1 MMDLVF
7 LTTSLDRGGMETQ
20 VVRLA
25 SALRRRGWQVG
36 ILTML
41 PSSSLLGEAREDGI
55 PVAECPGARARVP
68 WRAAFRI
75 IRQLRRWRPT
85 LLVTA
90 NFPADAFGRICG
102 KVARVPTIVSY
113 VGTTYIKTALR
124 KQVYHWSEPLIALTV
139 ANSKAAATAMTGE
152 GILTAGK
159 TRVIPNGLTLEGFP
173 HPARR
178 EAVRAALGVADQEFL
193 WIAVGNLRA
202 AKDYPTL
209 LAAAAQCALARPGF
223 RLKIVGGGAG
233 ADLKISPDAPIAE
246 DLRRR
251 AAALGLDGVVE
262 FLGSRGDVARLLRAA
277 DAFVL
282 SSAWEGL
289 PNTVMEA
296 MASGL
301 PVVATDVGDV
311 RELVREGVS
320 GFVVPPGEPQE
331 LAARMLA
338 LMDLGEPAL
347 RAMGTKARQWVSERF
362 ENERITDQ
370 WEALFRQ
377 LATRGLPARSQAG

>member
-1 MMDLVF
+1 
-7 LTTSLDRGGMETQ
+7 
-20 VVRLA
+20 
-25 SALRRRGWQVG
+25 
-36 ILTML
+36 ML
-41 PSSSLLGEAREDGI
+41 PSSNLLGEVREAGI
-55 PVAECPGARARVP
+55 PLAECLGAQARIP

-90 NFPADAFGRICG
+90 NFPADVFGRICG
-102 KVARVPTIVSY
+102 KIARVPTIVSA
-113 VGTTYIKTALR
+113 VGTTHIKTALR
-124 KQVYHWSEPLIALTV
+124 KQFYRHSERLIALTV
-139 ANSKAAATAMTGE
+139 ANSKAAATAWTRQ

-159 TRVIPNGLTLEGFP
+159 TRVIPNGLILERYP

-178 EAVRAALGVADQEFL
+178 EEVRASLGVDGAEFL
-193 WIAVGNLRA
+193 WIAVGNLRL

-209 LAAAAQCALARPGF
+209 LAAAAECAQARPGF

-233 ADLKISPDAPIAE
+233 ADMKIAKDAPFAA
-246 DLRRR
+246 DLHRR

-262 FLGSRGDVARLLRAA
+262 FLGSRSDVPRLLRSA

-282 SSAWEGL
+282 SSAWEGM

-296 MASGL
+296 MGSGL

-311 RELVREGVS
+311 RELVQEGVS
-320 GFVVPPGEPQE
+320 GFVVPPGQPQE

-338 LMDLGEPAL
+338 LMDLGGPAL
-347 RAMGTKARQWVSERF
+347 RAMGTEARQWISERF
-362 ENERITDQ
+362 ENERVTDR
-370 WEALFRQ
+370 WEALLRQ
-377 LATRGLPARSQAG
+377 LATRGLPARGRAS